1 MKKFLQRHSQ
11 VKKYAFI
18 LLIAIEFLMSFTFL
32 GYIHIPPI
40 SITFAYIPILVAG
53 CFLGIGQA
61 TFLGLLFG
69 LASMYKATAFYV
81 LSSDRMFSPFLSG
94 SPAASLFLSVGT
106 RTLFGLLVG
115 LAFFLVRRFFPYKR
129 LGIGIIS
136 FLAPTVHAAMV
147 YTAMALLFPRQNSG
161 GYLYFHA
168 GSEQCVCHPAMRCI
182 VTGFMGSIQTP
193 HCPQFLFPCQSA
205 DRKSPRKKSFIYCMG
220 YFYFVYHL
228 RCDCFLLLFCQSHVL
243 HADGSWCHTD
253 FRNQP
258 RPFASAVPVYDCRI
272 FPEFYY
278 GNLTYDYLQIP
289 VLQDISE

>member
-115 LAFFLVRRFFPYKR
+115 LAFFLCQTFFPIQTTWHRDYF
-129 LGIGIIS
+129 LSGSYGTCCHGVYGHGIAFS
-136 FLAPTVHAAMV
+136 PAKF
-147 YTAMALLFPRQNSG
+147 G

>member
-32 GYIHIPPI
+32 GYIHIPRI

-161 GYLYFHA
+161 
-168 GSEQCVCHPAMRCI
+168 VP
-182 VTGFMGSIQTP
+182 
-193 HCPQFLFPCQSA
+193 
-205 DRKSPRKKSFIYCMG
+205 
-220 YFYFVYHL
+220 
-228 RCDCFLLLFCQSHVL
+228 LLSC
-243 HADGSWCHTD
+243 W
-253 FRNQP
+253 
-258 RPFASAVPVYDCRI
+258 I
-272 FPEFYY
+272 
-278 GNLTYDYLQIP
+278 
-289 VLQDISE
+289 

>member
-18 LLIAIEFLMSFTFL
+18 LLMAIEFLMSFTFL

-161 GYLYFHA
+161 GTSTFMLDLSNVLPPCYALYCYRFY
-168 GSEQCVCHPAMRCI
+168 
-182 VTGFMGSIQTP
+182 GFYTDSPLSAISVPMSISRQKISAEEILYIL
-193 HCPQFLFPCQSA
+193 HGVFLFCLPSA
-205 DRKSPRKKSFIYCMG
+205 
-220 YFYFVYHL
+220 L
-228 RCDCFLLLFCQSHVL
+228 RLLPLVILPIACPT
-243 HADGSWCHTD
+243 C
-253 FRNQP
+253 
-258 RPFASAVPVYDCRI
+258 
-272 FPEFYY
+272 
-278 GNLTYDYLQIP
+278 
-289 VLQDISE
+289 